1 MAIARLTKRLR
12 SPCRSL
18 ASAVQTS
25 SSKITLTRCDMAYDP
40 DPHYS
45 THSVY
50 ILESRTIDAPT
61 RDLAA
66 ERLRHGKARAARV
79 LPAFG
84 LTADEGHLFI
94 QNGAPI
100 RGPWVRAFLERWLQE
115 SGDDAGRVPGGS
127 SWPEAG
133 RASRRGAVVVVPVEA
148 AAKEHGP
155 HLPLRTDY
163 LVARGGS
170 TRQIGC

>member
-1 MAIARLTKRLR
+1 MAIARLTKRLH

-18 ASAVQTS
+18 ASPAQTS

-40 DPHYS
+40 DPQYS

-66 ERLRHGKARAARV
+66 ELLRHGKARAARV
-79 LPAFG
+79 FPAFG
-84 LTADEGHLFI
+84 LTADEGHVFI

-100 RGPWVRAFLERWLQE
+100 WGPWVPAFLERWLQE
-115 SGDDAGRVPGGS
+115 SADDAGRVPGGS
-127 SWPEAG
+127 ELAGG
-133 RASRRGAVVVVPVEA
+133 RARIAAGGVVVTR
-148 AAKEHGP
+148 
-155 HLPLRTDY
+155 LRLRSPYDTMTFG
-163 LVARGGS
+163 R
-170 TRQIGC
+170 